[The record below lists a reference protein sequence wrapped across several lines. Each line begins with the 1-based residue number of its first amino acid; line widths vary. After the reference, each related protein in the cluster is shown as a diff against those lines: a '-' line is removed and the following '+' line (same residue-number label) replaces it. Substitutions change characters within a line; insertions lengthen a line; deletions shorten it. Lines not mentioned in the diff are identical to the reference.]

1 MLIYCLHEDIKKG
14 RQKMKLTKK
23 FFMFSMNVLNELE
36 WNILEMYLI
45 YISTLSLLT
54 DETQMCYVRNEIKI

>member
-1 MLIYCLHEDIKKG
+1 
-14 RQKMKLTKK
+14 MKLTKK

>member
-1 MLIYCLHEDIKKG
+1 
-14 RQKMKLTKK
+14 MKLTKK

-54 DETQMCYVRNEIKI
+54 DETQMGYVGNEIKIENSMHSRWRCL

>member
-1 MLIYCLHEDIKKG
+1 
-14 RQKMKLTKK
+14 
-23 FFMFSMNVLNELE
+23 MNVLNELE

-54 DETQMCYVRNEIKI
+54 DETQMCYVRNEIKIWKLNAFQMALLVVGSVQGQIDWY